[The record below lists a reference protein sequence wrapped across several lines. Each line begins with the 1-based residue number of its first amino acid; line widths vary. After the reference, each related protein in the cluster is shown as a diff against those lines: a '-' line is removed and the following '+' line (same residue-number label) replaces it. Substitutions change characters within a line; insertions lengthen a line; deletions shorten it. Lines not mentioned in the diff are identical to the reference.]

1 MIRVLVLG
9 QPDNASRIARA
20 LDSPSAGV
28 HASFIQPRGYAR
40 LLATPPGPGPAVT
53 MRVGFRIGATTQR
66 GQAFDA
72 YWSLLCRRLPHAVR
86 CHYWLGTDV
95 LNTLE
100 EARAGTLRRGALT
113 ATRGDLHLAV
123 APWLTSELESV
134 GLPAITA
141 LLPAPLQ
148 APPAAPPMP
157 PEFSVLSYLPAPR
170 FEYYGGEAILE
181 AARRMPHVRFDVVGG
196 WGERARPATANVRW
210 HGWVDDMAQRYAQ
223 AAVVVRI
230 PRHDGFGNTVIE
242 GLLNARH
249 VIYTHEV
256 PFVRRVWPAT
266 AEALV
271 VALRELQDAHA
282 EGRLAPN
289 LSGRTYALEEF
300 DEDTLVERLLA
311 LLRAHLSSAVG
322 SKAGQTS
329 SR

>member
-1 MIRVLVLG
+1 
-9 QPDNASRIARA
+9 
-20 LDSPSAGV
+20 
-28 HASFIQPRGYAR
+28 
-40 LLATPPGPGPAVT
+40 
-53 MRVGFRIGATTQR
+53 
-66 GQAFDA
+66 
-72 YWSLLCRRLPHAVR
+72 
-86 CHYWLGTDV
+86 
-95 LNTLE
+95 
-100 EARAGTLRRGALT
+100 
-113 ATRGDLHLAV
+113 
-123 APWLTSELESV
+123 
-134 GLPAITA
+134 
-141 LLPAPLQ
+141 
-148 APPAAPPMP
+148 
-157 PEFSVLSYLPAPR
+157 
-170 FEYYGGEAILE
+170 
-181 AARRMPHVRFDVVGG
+181 
-196 WGERARPATANVRW
+196 
-210 HGWVDDMAQRYAQ
+210 MAQRYAQ